1 MRVKAYKFYFET
13 IQTTTSINFQLLNLN
28 NMKHILT
35 ILTLSLLISSCGEG
49 KKNTVEKALE
59 SNNLET
65 IRKKRAELVD
75 EQQILRDKI
84 ASLDEKISTLDT
96 TKTIPLITTFKA
108 TPIEFNHVLELQ
120 GNVTTKDLMTIT
132 PEYSGILT
140 DVYVKEGQKV
150 SNGQT
155 LGKIDDGGLSQ
166 QLAQQKIQT
175 DLAQTT
181 FERQKRL
188 WDQKI
193 GSEIQFLQS
202 KSTYESQVEAVNQ
215 IQQQIA
221 KTIVKAPFSG
231 TIDAVLSEQ
240 GSMVVAGQ
248 TQLMR
253 IVNLSNMYIETE
265 VPERH
270 LSTITV
276 GKNVEV
282 NFPVLG
288 KTINARV
295 RQTSYVINPSNR
307 TFKAEIGIPNAE
319 KMLKPNLTA
328 RLKINDYTN
337 EEAILIPQSII
348 SENAEGEQYVYVVS
362 NKNDKNQGTVSKVII
377 KTGRT
382 QDDLIEV
389 LEGLESD
396 AELIKEGARSVKE
409 GQTVEVLILE
419 NTKND

>member
-1 MRVKAYKFYFET
+1 
-13 IQTTTSINFQLLNLN
+13 
-28 NMKHILT
+28 MKHILT
-35 ILTLSLLISSCGEG
+35 IITLSLLLSSCGEG

-75 EQQILRDKI
+75 EQQILHDKI
-84 ASLDEKISTLDT
+84 AMLDEKISVLDT
-96 TKTIPLITTFKA
+96 TKNIPLITTFKA
-108 TPIEFNHVLELQ
+108 TPEEFNHVLDLQ
-120 GNVTTKDLMTIT
+120 GNVTTKDLMIIT
-132 PEYSGILT
+132 PEYNGILT
-140 DVYVKEGQKV
+140 HVYVKEGQKV
-150 SNGQT
+150 SKGQS

-175 DLAQTT
+175 ELAQTT
-181 FERQKRL
+181 YERQKRL

-193 GSEIQFLQS
+193 GSEIQFLQA

-231 TIDAVLSEQ
+231 TIDEVMSEQ
-240 GSMVVAGQ
+240 GSVVAAGQ

-253 IVNLSNMYIETE
+253 IVNLNNMYIETE

-288 KTINARV
+288 KTINAKV
-295 RQTSYVINPSNR
+295 RQTSNVINPSNR
-307 TFKAEIGIPNAE
+307 TFKAEIGIPNTE
-319 KMLKPNLTA
+319 QTLKPNLTA
-328 RLKINDYTN
+328 RLKINDYTSK
-337 EEAILIPQSII
+337 EAILIPQSII
-348 SENAEGEQYVYVVS
+348 SENAEGEQYVFVVK
-362 NKNDKNQGTVSKVII
+362 NKNDKNQGTVSRVII
-377 KTGRT
+377 KTGRP
-382 QDDLIEV
+382 QGDLIEV
-389 LEGLESD
+389 VEGIEPD
-396 AELIKEGARSVKE
+396 AELIQEGARSVKE
-409 GQTVEVLILE
+409 GQTVEILILE
-419 NTKND
+419 NGKND